1 MGIPDIAVL
10 VMVHNHTDTQMSVL
24 VSCQSVKA
32 ITLKHLPSHVLKHS
46 KILPLF
52 PSDYLIVL
60 SHCQRGLHYPS

>member
-32 ITLKHLPSHVLKHS
+32 VTLKHLPSHVLKHS
-46 KILPLF
+46 KTPSTLSLRPPHRFVTLPKGTPL
-52 PSDYLIVL
+52 P
-60 SHCQRGLHYPS
+60 